1 MIRVLFALALIL
13 NATFGF
19 AASTTTPVPNSG
31 NSKFYS
37 LHNEY
42 VSIANAG
49 TARLVF
55 LGDSITRGWIPRLLS
70 SLFPVA
76 YKPTQFGIG
85 GDRIENILW
94 RAING
99 EFPFSFQPQVVVLQ
113 AGTNNMGANSDAQ
126 IVEGTKKL
134 ASEVQRRTRKHVLIV
149 GLFPRPDSQ
158 TWQNKRVA
166 AINSALRSWDNSNGY
181 WISFIDI
188 RSSFLVNGRRN
199 DSLFNG
205 SVHLNDAG
213 YRAWASGIR
222 GTLNQ
227 LM

>member
-1 MIRVLFALALIL
+1 MIRVLLALALIL

-37 LHNEY
+37 LHNQY
-42 VSIANAG
+42 VSIAKAG

-55 LGDSITRGWIPRLLS
+55 LGDSITRGWIPRRLS
-70 SLFPVA
+70 SVFPAA

-85 GDRIENILW
+85 GDRIENMLW

-99 EFPFSFQPQVVVLQ
+99 EFPSSFRPQAVVVQ
-113 AGTNNMGANSDAQ
+113 AGTNNMGANSNAQ
-126 IVEGTKKL
+126 IIEGTKKL
-134 ASEVQRRTRKHVLIV
+134 AREVQRRTRKHVLIV
-149 GLFPRPDSQ
+149 GLFPRPDAQ

-166 AINSALRSWDNSNGY
+166 AINSALKSWDNSNGY

-188 RSSFLVNGRRN
+188 RSSFLVNGKRN

-222 GTLNQ
+222 GKLNQ